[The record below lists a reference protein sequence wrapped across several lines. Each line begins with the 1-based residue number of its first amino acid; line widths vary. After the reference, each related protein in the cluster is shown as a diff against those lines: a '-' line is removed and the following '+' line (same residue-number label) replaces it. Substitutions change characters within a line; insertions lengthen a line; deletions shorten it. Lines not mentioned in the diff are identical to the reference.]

1 MEAAAKAARAHLA
14 NMELIAQHK
23 ARTGQAWWLKPASSQ
38 SAAAAV
44 ADAAPGSRM
53 RALAAADKAAALKAT
68 AEFWQILES
77 PPAAA
82 AAAAA
87 SGPLTVGG
95 TEWQER
101 FSRWGPDKGKGGTQ
115 ESATISSSVLPS
127 WISPGAPGL
136 SEPGL
141 VELLQRGMPFG
152 GWVRAPVGLES
163 PPAAAAAA
171 ASGPLDAVIGDP
183 ALQAARVALQAEQ
196 AASDLEAATVPA
208 ATQAGRGLQQTATEQ
223 AASDLTVADFE
234 MQTATEPA
242 ELCMRCRAP
251 GARGF
256 LVKVCDECKAWWF
269 SADVPIPMVGRMR
282 NVDELMQALQTKN
295 VDELTRS

>member
-1 MEAAAKAARAHLA
+1 LS
-14 NMELIAQHK
+14 LPQ
-23 ARTGQAWWLKPASSQ
+23 LYY
-38 SAAAAV
+38 
-44 ADAAPGSRM
+44 
-53 RALAAADKAAALKAT
+53 
-68 AEFWQILES
+68 
-77 PPAAA
+77 
-82 AAAAA
+82 AAA